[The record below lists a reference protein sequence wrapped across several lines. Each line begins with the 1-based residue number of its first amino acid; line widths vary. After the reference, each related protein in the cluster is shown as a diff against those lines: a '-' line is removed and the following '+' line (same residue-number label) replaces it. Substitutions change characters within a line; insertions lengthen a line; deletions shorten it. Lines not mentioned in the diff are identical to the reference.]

1 MVKEYAKY
9 LIDEC
14 VKSIKSGAD
23 RYIEIDFTINCLEV
37 VFDTEFTKEQW
48 EIAFNKINEYV
59 NKKLGGNR

>member
-14 VKSIKSGAD
+14 VKNIKNGAD
-23 RYIEIDFTINCLEV
+23 RHVEINFTINCLEV

-59 NKKLGGNR
+59 GGKIHE